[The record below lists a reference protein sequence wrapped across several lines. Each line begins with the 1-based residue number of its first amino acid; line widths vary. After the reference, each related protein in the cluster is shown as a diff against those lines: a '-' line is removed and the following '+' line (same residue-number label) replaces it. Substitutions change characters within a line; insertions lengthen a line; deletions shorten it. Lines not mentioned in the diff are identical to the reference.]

1 MSLNWLQ
8 LPPWNAERCSL
19 TARLSE
25 GRLQPVITHRRMAIE
40 IGATALTAKFADDLS
55 EALASGAV
63 SAATARY
70 VGLGASTLFLI
81 VQKGPEARLKAG
93 DKLEIEFGR
102 TSTQ

>member
-70 VGLGASTLFLI
+70 VGLGASTLFLM